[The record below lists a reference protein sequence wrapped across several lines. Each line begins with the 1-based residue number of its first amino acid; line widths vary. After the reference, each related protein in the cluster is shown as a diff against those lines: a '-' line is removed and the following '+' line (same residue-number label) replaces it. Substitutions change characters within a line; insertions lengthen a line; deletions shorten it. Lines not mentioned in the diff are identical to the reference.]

1 MIRAVLDTNILIS
14 GSLWSGSPRLVLD
27 TVYRRQVLPLVTEPM
42 LDEMRDVITRA
53 KFVGRLQQIN
63 QSAELVISR
72 LTAYMEI
79 VEASPIAPT
88 IDMDPDDD
96 EILACALSGNA
107 SYIVTGDAHLLTLAS
122 FRDIPIFTA
131 NQFLDRL

>member
-107 SYIVTGDAHLLTLAS
+107 SYIVTGDAHLLTLTS